1 MASEV
6 LCPTCS
12 EPGISV
18 SFEGCVVY
26 SFPCT
31 AEIVKLAS
39 GKTTTI
45 KACPNL
51 SRAGLQD
58 VLKSRSDGS

>member
-1 MASEV
+1 MASKV

-18 SFEGCVVY
+18 SFEGCTVY

-31 AEIVKLAS
+31 AEVVKLAS

-51 SRAGLQD
+51 GRVGLPD
-58 VLKSRSDGS
+58 TLRSRSDGS